1 MKEREISIIDLLV
14 EILLHWRM
22 FIIWMLIGAVLLGAY
37 SFNRSRSAIKS
48 QQAQTVEM
56 EREPEEWLSEEEIE
70 NVNYVMAY
78 EKAYQEKKAYQEELL
93 LMQVDHNNISKAE
106 ATIAI
111 DAGERQKSC
120 DIEKVYED
128 IILSG
133 ELVDKVAEN
142 TDMKAADIS
151 EMLFLCREGAVSDSL
166 EGTEGIS
173 TFRIV
178 AMHSDEAQSKN
189 MLDAVI
195 AFLKEKQPDL
205 EKSLGEHEIT
215 IANQSFGIV
224 PDTLIAEKQ
233 KKLLDERASMKRI
246 LSDTIENLSDVEKQ
260 YYNLLSN
267 DEESEESAAVE
278 MTSAPG
284 VSVKYVFLG
293 AVMAAFIYAFIL
305 FMIYI
310 FNTKIRATDSLQ
322 ELYDIPQLGMVPS
335 EENDKKV
342 FGFID
347 KWIISL
353 RNHNKRQFTSE
364 EALELASVAA
374 KMAAGKETLHEL
386 SLMGSGLKEHSFDI
400 CEKIKERLKKD
411 GIQVNIL
418 NNVLY
423 DAQMMGELEKAKG
436 VILVESANITLYNE
450 IFEELEL
457 LKRQGI
463 KVLGGILV
471 G

>member
-1 MKEREISIIDLLV
+1 
-14 EILLHWRM
+14 
-22 FIIWMLIGAVLLGAY
+22 
-37 SFNRSRSAIKS
+37 
-48 QQAQTVEM
+48 
-56 EREPEEWLSEEEIE
+56 
-70 NVNYVMAY
+70 
-78 EKAYQEKKAYQEELL
+78 
-93 LMQVDHNNISKAE
+93 
-106 ATIAI
+106 
-111 DAGERQKSC
+111 
-120 DIEKVYED
+120 
-128 IILSG
+128 
-133 ELVDKVAEN
+133 
-142 TDMKAADIS
+142 
-151 EMLFLCREGAVSDSL
+151 
-166 EGTEGIS
+166 
-173 TFRIV
+173 
-178 AMHSDEAQSKN
+178 
-189 MLDAVI
+189 
-195 AFLKEKQPDL
+195 
-205 EKSLGEHEIT
+205 
-215 IANQSFGIV
+215 
-224 PDTLIAEKQ
+224 
-233 KKLLDERASMKRI
+233 
-246 LSDTIENLSDVEKQ
+246 
-260 YYNLLSN
+260 
-267 DEESEESAAVE
+267 
-278 MTSAPG
+278 
-284 VSVKYVFLG
+284 
-293 AVMAAFIYAFIL
+293 MAAFIYAFIL